1 MVFEGLVGAD
11 CCSKHCVC
19 SIDNPGL
26 CASSAGDRHTV
37 NSEHVPRG
45 KQSGKNQG
53 QKAAVAGEG
62 GCKAQAGVA
71 VTVGGREGMG
81 PEGGVR
87 KGGPTLAKSMSEG
100 VQGTGRAAGGAGAGT
115 RIRPGL
121 GYFK

>member
-37 NSEHVPRG
+37 NSAHVPRG

-87 KGGPTLAKSMSEG
+87 KAALHW
-100 VQGTGRAAGGAGAGT
+100 QRA
-115 RIRPGL
+115 
-121 GYFK
+121 

>member
-37 NSEHVPRG
+37 NSAHVPRG

-81 PEGGVR
+81 P
-87 KGGPTLAKSMSEG
+87 TLAKSMSEG